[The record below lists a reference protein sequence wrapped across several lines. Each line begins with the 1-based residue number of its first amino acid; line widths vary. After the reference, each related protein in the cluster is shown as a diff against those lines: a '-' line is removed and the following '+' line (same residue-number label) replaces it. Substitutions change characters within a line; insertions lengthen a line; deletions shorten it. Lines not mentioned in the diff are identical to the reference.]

1 MDWRHSKVS
10 ILGMGKSGLAA
21 AQVLSQR
28 GARVFISDS
37 RESSELER
45 EIEFLRS
52 LGAAY
57 EVGRHSERIYEAQIL
72 VVSPGVSVHSPQ
84 VVEAFQRGLKVW
96 GEVEVAWLL
105 AQVPFIA
112 VTGTNGKST
121 TVTLIDRMLGER
133 SILAGNIGT
142 PLVQE
147 VDHAPRGGFI
157 TAEISSFQLETV
169 EKFHPQ
175 IGILTN
181 ITPDHLDRHPNFAEY
196 FAAKARLWAQ
206 MGEGDL
212 ALFNYDD
219 PQARRMLE
227 LLRSGR
233 LPAWLPEYYPPLER
247 EPNPQIM
254 TYSLE
259 GEVPQGAWWE
269 EGWIYYRQGGS
280 RERVVE
286 WTPTLYPGLPGP
298 HNLSNALAAIAV
310 ARYLG
315 VEAGAIEAALR
326 AHKPLHYRMEEVAK
340 VQGVSFV
347 DDSKATNVSS
357 VVAAL
362 KAYAHGPLILI
373 AGGKDKGFAFEPLAE
388 AIAASCEQV
397 ILIGQAAER
406 LEQAIRQVS
415 QLPLYKAATLQEAVE
430 YGWQE
435 LRGSGG
441 VLLLSPACSSFDMF
455 KNAEER
461 GRLFAEYAQEIAAR

>member
-175 IGILTN
+175 IGVLTN

-269 EGWIYYRQGGS
+269 EGWIYNRQGGS

-286 WTPTLYPGLPGP
+286 WTPTMSATSCIVIGFRS
-298 HNLSNALAAIAV
+298 NLFYQLSTHIFIRASQFDFFRNRHTIFCDVRSTEFLLDDYITS
-310 ARYLG
+310 
-315 VEAGAIEAALR
+315 LR
-326 AHKPLHYRMEEVAK
+326 A
-340 VQGVSFV
+340 
-347 DDSKATNVSS
+347 
-357 VVAAL
+357 
-362 KAYAHGPLILI
+362 
-373 AGGKDKGFAFEPLAE
+373 
-388 AIAASCEQV
+388 
-397 ILIGQAAER
+397 
-406 LEQAIRQVS
+406 
-415 QLPLYKAATLQEAVE
+415 
-430 YGWQE
+430 
-435 LRGSGG
+435 
-441 VLLLSPACSSFDMF
+441 
-455 KNAEER
+455 
-461 GRLFAEYAQEIAAR
+461 